1 MESYAFEGTLRGRN
15 APSRKARCLV
25 PEVRVFSGGTAWM
38 GGGDA
43 ISVQAEGREDD
54 RGGTEEGG
62 ETVKP
67 GAVGGGG
74 GMLWGNGPVG
84 THSDRLYAWWQ
95 HPA

>member
-1 MESYAFEGTLRGRN
+1 
-15 APSRKARCLV
+15 
-25 PEVRVFSGGTAWM
+25 M

-67 GAVGGGG
+67 GAVGGGAAIAEQRST
-74 GMLWGNGPVG
+74 GPVG
-84 THSDRLYAWWQ
+84 NEQSGVWWFLGGMCDWLIAATSGLSGRKQ
-95 HPA
+95 YSGSG